1 MSLYNLIIITDNIIK
16 QLTEKQQMKR
26 ELQL

>member
-16 QLTEKQQMKR
+16 QLTEKQQLKR